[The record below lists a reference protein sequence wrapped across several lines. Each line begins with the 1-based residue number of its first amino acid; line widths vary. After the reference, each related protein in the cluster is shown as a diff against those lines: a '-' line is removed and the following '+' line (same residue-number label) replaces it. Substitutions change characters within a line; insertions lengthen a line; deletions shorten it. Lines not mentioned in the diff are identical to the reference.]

1 MNAKPFLKWAGGKT
15 QLLSELVAL
24 LPSKINNY
32 YEPFLGGGALF
43 FELKRLNKISGE
55 AFLYDTNQGLV
66 NTYQQIRDNL
76 NDVIDCL
83 KYHRDFHDQA
93 YFYACRNRYNANPK
107 TSAFSASMFIYLNKT
122 CFNGLYRV
130 NKNNDFNVPIG
141 SGKSRNGGI
150 LDKDNLSLVSEA
162 LQGVTIECKDFGYLY
177 DVDFQKND
185 FVYFDPPYHQIDKK
199 KSFVGYTQN
208 GFGVREQIELRDLF
222 AGLSGTNARAML
234 SDSDTDF
241 TRWIY
246 SSNTRIETVQAN
258 RNINSKGTGRGKVS
272 EIVVMNY

>member
-1 MNAKPFLKWAGGKT
+1 MNAKPLLKWVGGKT
-15 QLLSELVAL
+15 QLLNKLVAL
-24 LPSKINNY
+24 LPLNINNY

-43 FELKRLNKISGE
+43 FELKRLNKINGSS
-55 AFLYDTNQGLV
+55 FLFDTNQGLI
-66 NTYQQIRDNL
+66 NAYRQIRDNPTE
-76 NDVIDCL
+76 VVERL
-83 KYHRDFHDQA
+83 KYHRDHHSQN
-93 YFYACRNRYNANPK
+93 YFYYARESYNIELRD
-107 TSAFSASMFIYLNKT
+107 SAFSASLFIYLNKT

-130 NKNNDFNVPIG
+130 NQSNDFNVPF
-141 SGKSRNGGI
+141 GKYKNPNI
-150 LDKDNLSLVSEA
+150 LDEENLVLVSEA